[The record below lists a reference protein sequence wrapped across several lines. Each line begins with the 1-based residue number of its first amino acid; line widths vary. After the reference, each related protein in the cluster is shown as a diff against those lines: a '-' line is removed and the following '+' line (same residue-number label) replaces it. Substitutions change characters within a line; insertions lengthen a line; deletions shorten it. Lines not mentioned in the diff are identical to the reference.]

1 VAIEGADKIK
11 INLNKQMKIAAKTKT
26 EGLIEIGE
34 RGVGILKL
42 NTPVKEGRLRGSM
55 SYTIDKKTEVPLWMS
70 KNISGDEL
78 DKITT
83 DKVVIIGTNVVYAA
97 RVEFLSKTG
106 SAGYMLRSYKQLKP
120 KAMEIIKKVFG
131 RKGF

>member
-1 VAIEGADKIK
+1 MIQGEAKIK
-11 INLNKQMKIAAKTKT
+11 ANLKKQMKIAAKTKT

-55 SYTIDKKTEVPLWMS
+55 SYTIDNKSIDPLGAFDS
-70 KNISGDEL
+70 KDKLPTIS
-78 DKITT
+78 T
-83 DKVVIIGTNVVYAA
+83 DKTVVVGTNVIYAP
-97 RVEFLSKTG
+97 RVEFLSQTG
-106 SAGYMLRSYKQLKP
+106 SAGFMLRSYKQLKP
-120 KAMEIIKKVFG
+120 KAEEIMKKIFG